1 MARSFKHAPPADPP
15 PPSDPYIDP
24 DSEVYAGF
32 VDLVARIRS
41 GQTEGITELYE
52 IFVTGIRFYLC
63 RQLGAQELEDK
74 VHDTF
79 LTVLQAIQRGE
90 VREPERLMGFVRTVV
105 RRHVA
110 AHIEKMMTVRRDHTG
125 LDPNIRVADPH
136 DNPEEKAVR
145 HQRLTLIGQVLDELG
160 EKDREVLK
168 RFYLYEQSQD
178 QICKEMELTETQFRL
193 LKSRAKAR
201 FGELGKK
208 KLANKQNANIAM
220 RISASTSH

>member
-1 MARSFKHAPPADPP
+1 LD
-15 PPSDPYIDP
+15 
-24 DSEVYAGF
+24 
-32 VDLVARIRS
+32 
-41 GQTEGITELYE
+41 
-52 IFVTGIRFYLC
+52 
-63 RQLGAQELEDK
+63 DK

-110 AHIEKMMTVRRDHTG
+110 AHIEKMMTLRHDHTA
-125 LDPNIRVADPH
+125 LDTNLRVADPH
-136 DNPEEKAVR
+136 KNPEEDAALR
-145 HQRLTLIGQVLDELG
+145 QRLKLLRQVLDELG

-168 RFYLYEQSQD
+168 RFYLYEQSQE
-178 QICKEMELTETQFRL
+178 QICREMELTETQFRL

-220 RISASTSH
+220 RISASSSH

>member
-1 MARSFKHAPPADPP
+1 MAISSKRIPAADPP
-15 PPSDPYIDP
+15 PPSDPYIDA
-24 DSEVYAGF
+24 DSEIYAGF

-41 GQTEGITELYE
+41 GDTEGITELYE

-63 RQLGAQELEDK
+63 RQLGAQELDDK

-90 VREPERLMGFVRTVV
+90 LREPERLMGFVRTVV
-105 RRHVA
+105 RRNVA
-110 AHIEKMMTVRRDHTG
+110 AHIEKMMNQRHDHTA
-125 LDPNIRVADPH
+125 LDTNLRVADPH
-136 DNPEEKAVR
+136 KNPEEDAAL
-145 HQRLTLIGQVLDELG
+145 HQRLALLRQVLGELG

-168 RFYLYEQSQD
+168 RFYLYEQSQE

-201 FGELGKK
+201 LGELGKK

-220 RISASTSH
+220 RISASSSH